1 MLWRVKLNS
10 ESTAAVLLDTAR
22 KNYISQRNR

>member
-10 ESTAAVLLDTAR
+10 ESTAAALLDIAR
-22 KNYISQRNR
+22 KNYISQMNR